1 MGLQKLRAD
10 MADAPA
16 KNGAIAWFTRWI
28 GGPTL
33 ALIRNCPT
41 PFGPRTVYIQ
51 GEPDTFFSVP
61 AACTFRKRTIHGYV
75 TCEDGQWTFHANRYG
90 KGCIFPTVDE

>member
-1 MGLQKLRAD
+1 MLQKFRAD
-10 MADAPA
+10 EAGELC
-16 KNGAIAWFTRWI
+16 KNGAVPWYTRWM
-28 GGPTL
+28 GGPSL

-61 AACTFRKRTIHGYV
+61 AACSRKGKRVMGYL
-75 TCEDGQWTFHANRYG
+75 TCEDGEWQFHAYAE
-90 KGCIFPTVDE
+90 KEKP